1 MLYEADMYFLT
12 EPHLKADFGPF
23 CCHFTLHEQ
32 QQVVGVAMKLR
43 AV

>member
-1 MLYEADMYFLT
+1 MLYEADIYFLI

-32 QQVVGVAMKLR
+32 VVGVAMKLR